1 MRFIE
6 SEEGLPLITQ
16 LSYKIDEDRCKLL
29 WQWPEGIQ
37 AVYIYKRSTDREQQG
52 EYEYDYPPSVSGLKL
67 YTREEYK
74 SAGGYYDRIDTIGLV
89 AYTVYACMMDDGD
102 KRLVHQSDSEN
113 TVEFSTGRAK
123 IRYSIS
129 HKSGLLRKYKT
140 VQISVLAEIEIPK
153 EVLCYVKKQ
162 GNYPVSIEDGTV
174 YPFLRDFP
182 SGRSTLPVIEV
193 GKNDYV
199 RLFFTDGPKYGRLYE
214 LIPE

>member
-1 MRFIE
+1 MRFVE
-6 SEEGLPLITQ
+6 AEEGLPLITQ
-16 LSYKIDEDRCKLL
+16 LSYKIDEDRCKLQ

-37 AVYIYKRSTDREQQG
+37 AVYIDKRSAERERQG
-52 EYEYDYPPSVSGLKL
+52 EYRNPPSAAGLKL

-74 SAGGYYDRIDTIGLV
+74 TAGGYADRIDTIGLV
-89 AYTVYACMMDDGD
+89 AYTVYACIMDDGD
-102 KRLVHQSDSEN
+102 KRLVYQPDGRN

-123 IRYSIS
+123 IRYSVS

-140 VQISVLAEIEIPK
+140 VQISVLAEVEIPK
-153 EVLCYVKKQ
+153 EALCYVKKQ
-162 GNYPVSIEDGTV
+162 GSYPVSIDDGTV

-182 SGRSTLPVIEV
+182 PGRSTLPPIEV

>member
-16 LSYKIDEDRCKLL
+16 LSCKIDEDRCKLL

-37 AVYIYKRSTDREQQG
+37 AVYIYIRSADREQQG
-52 EYEYDYPPSVSGLKL
+52 EYDYPPSVSELKL

-74 SAGGYYDRIDTIGLV
+74 AAGGYYDRIDTIGLV
-89 AYTVYACMMDDGD
+89 AYTVYACLMDDGD
-102 KRLVHQSDSEN
+102 KCLVHQPDGKN

-123 IRYSIS
+123 IRYSIT
-129 HKSGLLRKYKT
+129 HKSSLLRKYKT

-199 RLFFTDGPKYGRLYE
+199 RLFFTDGPRYGRLYE

>member
-6 SEEGLPLITQ
+6 PEEGLPLITQ

-37 AVYIYKRSTDREQQG
+37 AVYIHKRTADREQQEG
-52 EYEYDYPPSVSGLKL
+52 YDHPPSVSGLKL

-74 SAGGYYDRIDTIGLV
+74 AAGGYYDRIDTIGLV
-89 AYTVYACMMDDGD
+89 AYTVYACLMDDGD
-102 KRLVHQSDSEN
+102 KRLVQQPDGQN

-123 IRYSIS
+123 IRYSIT

-140 VQISVLAEIEIPK
+140 VQISVLAEVEIPK

-199 RLFFTDGPKYGRLYE
+199 RLFFTDGPRYGRLYE

>member
-1 MRFIE
+1 MRFVE
-6 SEEGLPLITQ
+6 AEEGLPLITQ
-16 LSYKIDEDRCKLL
+16 LSYKIDEDRCKLQ

-37 AVYIYKRSTDREQQG
+37 AVYIDKRSADREPQG
-52 EYEYDYPPSVSGLKL
+52 EYRNPPSAAGLKL

-74 SAGGYYDRIDTIGLV
+74 AAGGYVDRIDTIGLV
-89 AYTVYACMMDDGD
+89 AYTVYACMMEDGD
-102 KRLVHQSDSEN
+102 KRLIDQPDARN

-129 HKSGLLRKYKT
+129 HKSGLLRRYKT
-140 VQISVLAEIEIPK
+140 VQISVLAEVEIPK
-153 EVLCYVKKQ
+153 EALCYVKKQ
-162 GNYPVSIEDGTV
+162 GNYPVSTDDGTV

-182 SGRSTLPVIEV
+182 PGRSTLPPIEV

>member
-1 MRFIE
+1 M
-6 SEEGLPLITQ
+6 
-16 LSYKIDEDRCKLL
+16 
-29 WQWPEGIQ
+29 
-37 AVYIYKRSTDREQQG
+37 
-52 EYEYDYPPSVSGLKL
+52 
-67 YTREEYK
+67 
-74 SAGGYYDRIDTIGLV
+74 
-89 AYTVYACMMDDGD
+89 
-102 KRLVHQSDSEN
+102 
-113 TVEFSTGRAK
+113 EFSTGRAK
-123 IRYSIS
+123 IRYSIT

-140 VQISVLAEIEIPK
+140 VQISVLSEVEIPK
-153 EVLCYVKKQ
+153 EALCYVKKQ

>member
-6 SEEGLPLITQ
+6 AEEGLPLITQ

-29 WQWPEGIQ
+29 WQWPDGIQ
-37 AVYIYKRSTDREQQG
+37 AVYIYKGSSDREQQG
-52 EYEYDYPPSVSGLKL
+52 EADYGYPPSVAGLKL

-74 SAGGYYDRIDTIGLV
+74 AAGGYIDRIDTIGLA
-89 AYTVYACMMDDGD
+89 AYTVYACLMDDGD
-102 KRLVHQSDSEN
+102 KRLVYQPDGQN
-113 TVEFSTGRAK
+113 TVQFSTGRAK
-123 IRYSIS
+123 IRYSIT
-129 HKSGLLRKYKT
+129 HKSILLRKYKT
-140 VQISVLAEIEIPK
+140 VQISVLAEVDIPK
-153 EVLCYVKKQ
+153 EALCYVKKQ
-162 GNYPVSIEDGTV
+162 GNYPVSIDDGTV

-182 SGRSTLPVIEV
+182 SGRSTLPAIEV